1 MGVRYDRVI
10 KKEGEKHPK
19 TQPPYSKNIDK
30 LQTQARDR
38 GGTQQKDLLLSSY
51 ETYLITDGLKM
62 SCIYPETLGIRCK
75 SVGKVAFE
83 RAKRKPLFSTLQL
96 STVRAL
102 CISSETSSLMLH
114 SLEETQVEAWLAN
127 LQTLIPR
134 RSLALIY
141 ENLFHHEER
150 WQGSWLHPWSFSRTN
165 QMKLQ

>member
-1 MGVRYDRVI
+1 
-10 KKEGEKHPK
+10 
-19 TQPPYSKNIDK
+19 
-30 LQTQARDR
+30 
-38 GGTQQKDLLLSSY
+38 
-51 ETYLITDGLKM
+51 M
-62 SCIYPETLGIRCK
+62 SCIYPETLGIPCK

-165 QMKLQ
+165 QMKLQWTWSDVVTQPKRRKQLDLRPPKVPPAVNPLQFCNFMVG